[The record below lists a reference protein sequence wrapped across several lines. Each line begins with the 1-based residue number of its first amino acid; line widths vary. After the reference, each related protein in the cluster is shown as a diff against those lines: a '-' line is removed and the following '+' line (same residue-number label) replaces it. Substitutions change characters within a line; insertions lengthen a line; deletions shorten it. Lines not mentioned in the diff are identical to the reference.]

1 VINSGT
7 HIGMLISALNSPTDA
22 ERFRQAH
29 AVLQTHLLMTRDLP
43 IGRDFLFP
51 AGSTAVRAAIREL
64 TEIEHTHGKDLHV
77 DYTQINEY
85 FLLRIIGDPAQRND
99 IENYFK

>member
-1 VINSGT
+1 
-7 HIGMLISALNSPTDA
+7 MLISALSTPADA
-22 ERFRQAH
+22 DRFRQAH

-51 AGSTAVRAAIREL
+51 ADSTSVRAAIREL

-77 DYTQINEY
+77 DYTQINDY
-85 FLLRIIGDPAQRND
+85 FLLRIIGDPAQRD
-99 IENYFK
+99 EIENYFK

>member
-1 VINSGT
+1 MIHTSM
-7 HIGMLISALNSPTDA
+7 HIGMLISALKSPTDA
-22 ERFRQAH
+22 ERFRQAL

-51 AGSTAVRAAIREL
+51 AESTDVRAAIREL
-64 TEIEHTHGKDLHV
+64 TEIEHAHGKDLHV
-77 DYTQINEY
+77 DYTQINDY
-85 FLLRIIGDPAQRND
+85 FLLRIIGDPAQQND